1 MTSKRDRGEASH
13 QAVAAAANGPSPSP
27 RVGGQLRPFSR
38 SLPMALLRA
47 RETVMQHFRP
57 SLHAAGL
64 TEQQWRVLRALASHG
79 EIDVTGLAN
88 ATFLLA
94 PSLTRILRELE
105 RRKIVRRRADPSDLR
120 AALISLTARGRSIVD
135 TVGVHSERVYRA
147 LETRLGATRMEAL
160 MTMLAQAERELRAP
174 LAVDDHAAT
183 APDAKPRQPHGRA
196 PASAPSPAI
205 SARAHRTPRGDRAGH
220 RRAVP
225 D

>member
-1 MTSKRDRGEASH
+1 MASKRDRGEASH
-13 QAVAAAANGPSPSP
+13 QAAADHPSPSP
-27 RVGGQLRPFSR
+27 RAGGQLRPFSR

-79 EIDVTGLAN
+79 EIDVTGLAQ

-94 PSLTRILRELE
+94 PSLTRILRDLE
-105 RRKIVRRRADPSDLR
+105 RRKIIHRRADPNDLR

-135 TVGVHSERVYRA
+135 TVGVHSERIYRA
-147 LETRLGATRMEAL
+147 LEARLGATRMQAL
-160 MTMLAQAERELRAP
+160 MTMLADAERELREP
-174 LAVDDHAAT
+174 LALDDHTVTT
-183 APDAKPRQPHGRA
+183 ADAKPRQPHRREA
-196 PASAPSPAI
+196 ATAPSPAI
-205 SARAHRTPRGDRAGH
+205 SARAHRKPRGDRVGR

>member
-1 MTSKRDRGEASH
+1 MASRHDQGEALH
-13 QAVAAAANGPSPSP
+13 DKAADDPSPSS
-27 RVGGQLRPFSR
+27 RAGGQLRPFSR

-47 RETVMQHFRP
+47 REMVMQHFRP

-64 TEQQWRVLRALASHG
+64 TEQQWRALRALAAHG

-94 PSLTRILRELE
+94 PSLTRILRDLE
-105 RRKIVRRRADPSDLR
+105 RRKIIRRRADPNDLR
-120 AALISLTARGRSIVD
+120 AALISLTARGQSIVE
-135 TVGVHSERVYRA
+135 TVGVYSERVYGA
-147 LETRLGATRMEAL
+147 LEARLGAARMEAL

-174 LAVDDHAAT
+174 LALDDYAAT
-183 APDAKPRQPHGRA
+183 GADAKPRRRA

-205 SARAHRTPRGDRAGH
+205 SARAHRKLRGDRAGR

>member
-1 MTSKRDRGEASH
+1 MASRHDQGEASRD
-13 QAVAAAANGPSPSP
+13 AADDPSPSP
-27 RVGGQLRPFSR
+27 RAGGQLRPFSR

-47 RETVMQHFRP
+47 REMVMQHFRP

-79 EIDVTGLAN
+79 ETDVTGLAN

-105 RRKIVRRRADPSDLR
+105 RRKIIRRRADPHDLR

-135 TVGVHSERVYRA
+135 TVGVHSERVYHA
-147 LETRLGATRMEAL
+147 LEARLGATRMEAL
-160 MTMLAQAERELRAP
+160 MSMLAQAERELRTP
-174 LAVDDHAAT
+174 LALDDDVAA
-183 APDAKPRQPHGRA
+183 ADAKPRRRA
-196 PASAPSPAI
+196 RITAPSPAI
-205 SARAHRTPRGDRAGH
+205 AARAHRKPRGDRAGR